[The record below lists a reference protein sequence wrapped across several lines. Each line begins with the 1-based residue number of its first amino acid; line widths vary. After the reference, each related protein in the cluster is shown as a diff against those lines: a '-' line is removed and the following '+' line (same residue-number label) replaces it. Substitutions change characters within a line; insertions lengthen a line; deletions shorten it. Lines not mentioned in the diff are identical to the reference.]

1 MGLGDDAVA
10 DHLSLHVRLGK
21 AKVTIVK
28 SVVEFVG
35 TELWQLDLLRLCR
48 LIIAIFSNV
57 LARECSDCV
66 HAFYIFTNYN

>member
-1 MGLGDDAVA
+1 MGLGDHTVA

-21 AKVTIVK
+21 AKITIVK
-28 SVVEFVG
+28 SVVKFVG
-35 TELWQLDLLRLCR
+35 TELWQPDLLRLCL

-66 HAFYIFTNYN
+66 HALYLYQL